1 MLFVAVPRMG
11 RNDPGGAPMERIT
24 MAIDEPLARDF
35 DELIARRGYASRSEA
50 MRDLLRREVE
60 GDRASRGGHGHCVAS
75 LSYVYNHHVR
85 DLAERLT
92 GAQHEHHDL
101 VVATMHVHLDHDHC
115 LEVGILK
122 GPTAE
127 VRRFADRIQ
136 AERGVR
142 HAAINMVGVEPTDR
156 HDETGTHHHHGHQ
169 HLIPRS

>member
-1 MLFVAVPRMG
+1 
-11 RNDPGGAPMERIT
+11 MERIT
-24 MAIDEPLARDF
+24 MAIDEALAKEF
-35 DELIARRGYASRSEA
+35 DALIARRGYKSRSEA

-60 GDRASRGGHGHCVAS
+60 ANRVRYEAKSYCVAS

-101 VVATMHVHLDHDHC
+101 VVATMHVHLDHEHC
-115 LEVGILK
+115 LEAAVLK
-122 GPTAE
+122 GPTSA
-127 VRRFADRIQ
+127 VRSLAQRIE

-142 HAAINMVGVEPTDR
+142 HAQINLVTVQPGDQHVVPGA
-156 HDETGTHHHHGHQ
+156 HQHHGHM

>member
-1 MLFVAVPRMG
+1 
-11 RNDPGGAPMERIT
+11 MERIT
-24 MAIDEPLARDF
+24 MAIDEALAKEF
-35 DELIARRGYASRSEA
+35 DALIEKRGYGSRSEA

-60 GDRASRGGHGHCVAS
+60 ANRVRYEAKSYCVAS

-101 VVATMHVHLDHDHC
+101 VVATTHVHLDHEHC
-115 LEVGILK
+115 LETAILK
-122 GPTAE
+122 GSTAA
-127 VRRFADRIQ
+127 VRALADRIK

-142 HAAINMVGVEPTDR
+142 HTAINLITVEPG
-156 HDETGTHHHHGHQ
+156 DEHGLPGAHRHHGHM